1 MFLLLY
7 TQSALFFKVIE
18 STGLALDEAEKE
30 LDCDEWPQAIEENPR
45 YFQPFIC
52 IISKLINSIRLR
64 VMMIQIYADQ
74 YKVEP
79 IPSFE
84 NLESLMCSQVVIVS
98 NTYILQAL
106 IPLIYIG
113 YYTS

>member
-30 LDCDEWPQAIEENPR
+30 LDCDEWPQAIEDDHR
-45 YFQPFIC
+45 YFKPFIC
-52 IISKLINSIRLR
+52 IIAKLINAIRLR
-64 VMMIQIYADQ
+64 AMMIQVYADQ
-74 YKVEP
+74 DHVEAM
-79 IPSFE
+79 PSFE
-84 NLESLMCSQVVIVS
+84 NLESLMCSQMVIVS
-98 NTYILQAL
+98 NTYILQPL

-113 YYTS
+113 Y